1 MSQQGLILVHTEKLK
16 PKGHISEKLVVISH
30 VAFALVLLGENPS
43 EEVDDYDNYYC
54 YEFVARNDCFSRAPE
69 IDFRYELKA

>member
-16 PKGHISEKLVVISH
+16 PKGHISEKLVSSVISH

-43 EEVDDYDNYYC
+43 EEVDDYDNYYYYNRKTIC
-54 YEFVARNDCFSRAPE
+54 
-69 IDFRYELKA
+69 K